1 MFKQFSIMTVCAVV
15 VCFAS
20 RGAEEKGGGLLE
32 KTAKPDACAQIVDA
46 LNELYYL
53 EKADATEKM
62 IAGFIGKN
70 QKVVV
75 TGTIAAKPNESIPFI
90 SVKSVEAYTP
100 KMPPAPPPP
109 VAPEKKEEPAP
120 EVKKKNPK
128 SNDD

>member
-15 VCFAS
+15 LCFAS
-20 RGAEEKGGGLLE
+20 PGAEEKVRGLLE

-46 LNELYYL
+46 LNEQYYL

-62 IAGFIGKN
+62 IASFIGKN

-100 KMPPAPPPP
+100 KMPPAPPP
-109 VAPEKKEEPAP
+109 VVPEKKEEPTP
-120 EVKKKNPK
+120 EVKKEEPK
-128 SNDD
+128 K